1 MKILGD
7 DSAGVAGG
15 AEEADVPGDVVNGDD
30 AAVEIDGLGD
40 DVDEGEEDG
49 GDGEGAVEDEDDVDR
64 GVDCGVDVGGVR

>member
-49 GDGEGAVEDEDDVDR
+49 GDDVDR